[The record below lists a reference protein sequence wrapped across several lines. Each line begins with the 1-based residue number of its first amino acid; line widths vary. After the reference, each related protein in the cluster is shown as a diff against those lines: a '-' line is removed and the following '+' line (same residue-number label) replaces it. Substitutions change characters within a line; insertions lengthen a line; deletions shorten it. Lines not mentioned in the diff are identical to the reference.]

1 MDDDKAMINVLHEE
15 MAAVRHLAA
24 AVWVDATVGT
34 LVVRVIAYRK
44 TWDLPDTEIRL
55 SLAIDAAR
63 RRLRQITGCKTLG
76 VLYPPNV
83 KIQEAMR
90 LSMYLEARYG

>member
-1 MDDDKAMINVLHEE
+1 MDDKAVMNVLLEE
-15 MAAVRHLAA
+15 MAAVRHLTAA
-24 AVWVDATVGT
+24 IWGDPTAGT
-34 LVVRVIAYRK
+34 LVVRVIAHRK

-76 VLYPPNV
+76 VLYPPTV